1 MLRNRKGELTHRV
14 QEGRERIFMIPIME
28 PCLDHQESDRVMDC
42 LNTGWIS
49 SQGAYIPEFE
59 KSFSEFCQTRYG
71 VATTNGTTALHLAL
85 LTLGIGPGDEV
96 IVPALSFIAS
106 ANVVVYTGARPVFAD
121 VDERTWTLNPDLIQ
135 PLITPRT
142 KAIIPVH
149 LYGHPTHMDPIMALA
164 RKHHLWVVEDAAEA
178 HGAEYKGQ
186 KVGSLGD
193 MGCFSFYGN
202 KIISTG
208 EGGMLVTNKEEWVE
222 KARVLRDH
230 GMSKVRKYWHPLVG
244 YNFRMTNIQAAIGLG
259 QMTKIEQLI
268 TQKRRIAAYYSQGF
282 KNIQGIILPVEEEWA
297 RSVFWLYNIRLKP
310 EINKRRDDLMALLS
324 QGEVENRPV
333 FYPIPSMPPYQGQGS
348 FPVSEQLSAFGV
360 SLPSGFKLTTIQQD
374 YIISI
379 IKKFIEG

>member
-1 MLRNRKGELTHRV
+1 
-14 QEGRERIFMIPIME
+14 MIPIME
-28 PCLDHQESDRVMDC
+28 PWLDHQESDRVMDC
-42 LNTGWIS
+42 LNSGWIS

-59 KSFSEFCQTRYG
+59 RSFSAFCQSRYG
-71 VATTNGTTALHLAL
+71 VATSNGTTALHLAL

-121 VDERTWTLNPDLIQ
+121 VDEKTWTLNPALIK
-135 PLITPRT
+135 PLITPKT

-149 LYGHPTHMDPIMALA
+149 LYGHPANMAPILDIA

-178 HGAEYKGQ
+178 HGAEYRGQ

-208 EGGMLVTNKEEWVE
+208 EGGMLVTNNKAWLE
-222 KARVLRDH
+222 KARILRDH
-230 GMSKVRKYWHPLVG
+230 GMSKDRKYWHPLVG

-268 TQKRRIAAYYSQGF
+268 TLKRKIAAYYRQGLE
-282 KNIQGIILPVEEEWA
+282 NIPGIILPAEEAWA

-310 EINKRRDDLMALLS
+310 EINKNRDDLMALLS
-324 QGEVENRPV
+324 QGEVESRPI
-333 FYPIPSMPPYQGQGS
+333 FYPIPAMPPYQGQGS
-348 FPVSEQLSAFGV
+348 FPVSERLSAYGI
-360 SLPSGFKLTTIQQD
+360 SLPSGFRLTPSQQD
-374 YIISI
+374 TIITMI
-379 IKKFIEG
+379 RKFIEG

>member
-1 MLRNRKGELTHRV
+1 
-14 QEGRERIFMIPIME
+14 MIPIME
-28 PCLDHQESDRVMDC
+28 PWIDHQEADRVMDC

-59 KSFSEFCQTRYG
+59 RSFSEFCRTRYG
-71 VATTNGTTALHLAL
+71 VATSNGTTALHLAL

-121 VDERTWTLNPDLIQ
+121 VDKKTWTLDPALVQ

-149 LYGHPTHMDPIMALA
+149 LYGHPTHMEPLLDMA
-164 RKHHLWVVEDAAEA
+164 RRYHLWIVEDAAEA

-193 MGCFSFYGN
+193 IGCFSFYGN

-208 EGGMLVTNKEEWVE
+208 EGGMLVTDNEEWAE
-222 KARVLRDH
+222 RARILRDH
-230 GMSKVRKYWHPLVG
+230 GMSKTRKYWHPLVG

-259 QMTKIEQLI
+259 QMTKIEHLI
-268 TQKRRIAAYYSQGF
+268 ACKRHIADYYLQGF
-282 KNIQGIILPVEEEWA
+282 NNIQGIVLPSEEAWA
-297 RSVFWLYNIRLKP
+297 RSVFWLFNILLKP
-310 EINKRRDDLMALLS
+310 EINKNRDDLMALLS
-324 QGEVENRPV
+324 QGGVENRPV
-333 FYPIPSMPPYQGQGS
+333 FYPIPAMPPYQGQGS
-348 FPVSEQLSAFGV
+348 FPVSEQLSKFGI
-360 SLPSGFKLTTIQQD
+360 SLPSGFKLTHSQQD